1 MRARKPWLP
10 EWYYIAAPT
19 DDYETPEG
27 GWFRIDADS
36 FADVL
41 VGDTG
46 MSGMDVFDGL
56 LYAD

>member
-1 MRARKPWLP
+1 MYKRQDK
-10 EWYYIAAPT
+10 EWYYITAPT
-19 DDYETPEG
+19 DDYETPVG